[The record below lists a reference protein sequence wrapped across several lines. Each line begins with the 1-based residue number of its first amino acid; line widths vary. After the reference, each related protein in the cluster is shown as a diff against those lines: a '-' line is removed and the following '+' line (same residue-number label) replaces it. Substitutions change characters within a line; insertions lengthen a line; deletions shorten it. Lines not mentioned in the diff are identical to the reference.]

1 MLSESLQKT
10 LMVLV
15 GLTVVVFLGGK
26 VVSKDAIARGAS
38 KIGSLLMS
46 LPRPVMMLLM
56 AVPEQLVMNYF
67 APQMSLTNRA
77 LVSVAMYLV
86 HFAWN
91 GMVMKPEKSYNE
103 LVWIIGTAVFAMYGL
118 GVNSATATAL
128 IAADSVMTLALRGL
142 A

>member
-1 MLSESLQKT
+1 MLSESMKKT

-15 GLTVVVFLGGK
+15 GLTVVVFGASR
-26 VVSKDAIARGAS
+26 VVSKEALARATGAL
-38 KIGSLLMS
+38 GRMLMS
-46 LPRPVMMLLM
+46 LPRPVMMILM
-56 AVPEQLVMNYF
+56 AIPEQLVMQ
-67 APQMSLTNRA
+67 ALEPQMPFMNRA

-118 GVNSATATAL
+118 GVSARTATAL
-128 IAADSVMTLALRGL
+128 IAADSVMTLALRGM